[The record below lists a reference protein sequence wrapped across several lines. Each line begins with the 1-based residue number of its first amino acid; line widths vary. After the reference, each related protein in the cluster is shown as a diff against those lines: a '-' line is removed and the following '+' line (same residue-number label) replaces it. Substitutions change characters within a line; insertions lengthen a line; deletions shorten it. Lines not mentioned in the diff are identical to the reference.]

1 MKISERGQITIPKRI
16 REKYGR
22 ETDVE
27 VEFVELDG
35 TIQLRKK
42 SMIHP
47 VDKVTGILNSPED
60 TAKYIEEIRGR

>member
-16 REKYGR
+16 RGKYGL
-22 ETDVE
+22 ESEVE
-27 VEFVELDG
+27 VEFVEIDG

-47 VDKVTGILNSPED
+47 VDKVTGTLNSPKD
-60 TAKYIEEIRGR
+60 TDKYIDEIRGK